1 MAANTLITNA
11 AAGVLSLPHILVVL
25 VIVLLLFGGNR
36 LRNLGGD
43 LGGAIKGFK
52 KAMSDSQE
60 GDDTPPE
67 NTNAQEKIINPEP
80 PVKKISKPRAAKPK
94 ITADASTGTTPE
106 KVAKPRAS
114 RAKAAPEKAQE

>member
-36 LRNLGGD
+36 LRNLGSD

-52 KAMSDSQE
+52 KSMRDGEEKDDDEVLVDTHIKLEKVINPAITSDI
-60 GDDTPPE
+60 T
-67 NTNAQEKIINPEP
+67 AEKIR
-80 PVKKISKPRAAKPK
+80 KPRAAKPK
-94 ITADASTGTTPE
+94 VATETVSAAKAKTSKA
-106 KVAKPRAS
+106 KVA
-114 RAKAAPEKAQE
+114 AKKEQE